1 MSIRLGRRNPEAEFF
16 VFETIPHN
24 IMALKNVPVHNKAK
38 NVQLIEKANGN
49 RNREVEMV
57 MPVLDEMKCSGL
69 VV

>member
-1 MSIRLGRRNPEAEFF
+1 
-16 VFETIPHN
+16 
-24 IMALKNVPVHNKAK
+24 MALKNVPVHNKAK